1 MGMGFRMKDRDESEV
16 PEEARAED
24 EREATPREEEARGD
38 ASRGANEVEPG
49 PEEDEL
55 ARALRQRDEYLEN
68 WQRARADYQNL
79 RRRMLADTEAAVR
92 SSKEVLLGELLTVLD
107 FLDMALATECQGEE
121 ARALHKGIELT
132 RGQLWQLLEREGV
145 SVVPEEGP
153 FDPAV
158 HQAVETVPAGDR
170 APGEIVR
177 TLRRGYR
184 LGDGVLRYAQV
195 AVAADEGETARPEQ
209 EASSSA
215 QSEGN

>member
-1 MGMGFRMKDRDESEV
+1 MGTKSRMKD
-16 PEEARAED
+16 PEEQGTPQGRSAEEHEGRAD
-24 EREATPREEEARGD
+24 EVRDQATAEA
-38 ASRGANEVEPG
+38 G

-55 ARALRQRDEYLEN
+55 ARALRERNEYLEN

-92 SSKEVLLGELLTVLD
+92 RSKEVLLGELLTVLD
-107 FLDMALATECQGEE
+107 FLDMALATECEGEE

-158 HQAVETVPAGDR
+158 HQAVETVAAEDR
-170 APGEIVR
+170 PPGEIVR

-184 LGDGVLRYAQV
+184 LGDGVLRHAQV
-195 AVAADEGETARPEQ
+195 AVAAAPGEDECAAEREG
-209 EASSSA
+209 ASSSSA
-215 QSEGN
+215 KGEED